1 MITPTNGIFLIAEPF
16 LKDPSF
22 ARSVVL
28 ICKHNKEEGTFGF
41 AIHKKLH
48 TTLDKIIE
56 DMAGYKIPVYLGGPV
71 QTDTLHYIHEY
82 PKLFSDAVKITE
94 NVYWGGDFELLKKYI
109 KEKTI
114 DISKIKFFLGYSG
127 WSAGQL
133 EEEMNENSW
142 ITLQGSNQLIFDIAP
157 QDIWSISL
165 NALGGKYKM
174 MVHFP
179 TDPQLN

>member
-1 MITPTNGIFLIAEPF
+1 MELPGNGILLIAEPF
-16 LKDPSF
+16 LKDFSF

-41 AIHKKLH
+41 SIHKKLR

-56 DMAGYKIPVYLGGPV
+56 DMAGYKIAVYHGGPV
-71 QTDTLHYIHEY
+71 QTDTLHYIHQY
-82 PKLFSDAVKITE
+82 PQLFSDAVKITE

-109 KEKTI
+109 KEKTV

-127 WSAGQL
+127 WSPGQL
-133 EEEMNENSW
+133 EEEMKEKSW
-142 ITLQGSNQLIFDIAP
+142 ITLQGTKEFIFDTAP
-157 QDIWSISL
+157 QDIWQISL
-165 NALGGKYKM
+165 TSLGGKYKM